1 MTDLAPTYYSN
12 EGSEADEQ
20 RGSEEPGT
28 HETNDVLTEHAQGA
42 GVWGNPASPDDMQQ
56 PAHLPHEGFDYSAG
70 MFVGVPG
77 EEADAV
83 PGTLHPTIL
92 AKLPTDVPKSYEALH
107 ESTHRRFDSPFTV
120 AINQLAAGFS
130 LLAPPQMGLHF
141 IKVLACY
148 VTLDAAGTLRFV
160 QGSSDGTNVAAISGN
175 LALGGANNG
184 LVQLSPADIATPW
197 FFTSPDQAL
206 GIFTVTGK
214 AQGFVTCCY
223 SPYEA

>member
-1 MTDLAPTYYSN
+1 M
-12 EGSEADEQ
+12 SEPAFYEPSDDSGEEQ
-20 RGSEEPGT
+20 HGTMKPGR
-28 HETNDVLTEHAQGA
+28 HQTNDPLTEHAQGA
-42 GVWGNPASPDDMQQ
+42 GVWGDPSMPDDLQQ
-56 PAHLPHEGFDYSAG
+56 PAHLPVEAFDYSEG

-77 EEADAV
+77 QEADAI
-83 PGTLHPTIL
+83 PGTLHPLIV
-92 AKLPTDVPKSYEALH
+92 AKLPTDVPKTYQTTH

-120 AINQLAAGFS
+120 AINQAAAGFT

-141 IKVLACY
+141 IKVLACFL
-148 VTLDAAGTLRFV
+148 TLDAAGTLRFV
-160 QGSSDGTNVAAISGN
+160 QGSTDGTNVGNVSGN
-175 LALGGANNG
+175 VALGGANNG
-184 LVQLSPADIATPW
+184 VMMLQPAPYETPW